1 MVFTLIN
8 KILSFST
15 SPKNVDSSL
24 DPSLVPSPKTEKKTE
39 KKTVFDDN
47 MKQFKIIITGDGG
60 VGKTSYVSAIILYT
74 FTPNFALTV
83 DDDQKPKKHLGIIV
97 STSLLL
103 GFSAALIYLLQFI
116 RNSKPS
122 AEVDFQK
129 LDRRTIV
136 GNSI

>member
-1 MVFTLIN
+1 MLGTISLENPNIPVSN
-8 KILSFST
+8 KIMLFT
-15 SPKNVDSSL
+15 S
-24 DPSLVPSPKTEKKTE
+24 
-39 KKTVFDDN
+39 
-47 MKQFKIIITGDGG
+47 II
-60 VGKTSYVSAIILYT
+60 SAIILYT